1 MIGTGHDS
9 IAFWR
14 EGEDGGRECLL
25 CDDEMPLRE
34 AVGENQDLFQLSPN
48 LKASDDVLLLP
59 AAWRM

>member
-1 MIGTGHDS
+1 ME
-9 IAFWR
+9 R
-14 EGEDGGRECLL
+14 GRECLL